1 MMIRFVLFLLIL
13 FPCAGSIPGLQNRE
27 VTCGSPDKDDYTIIQ
42 NPFLGDLDHGQPGI
56 AFTTDYGDDSL
67 RWFMVYQNAIDFK
80 PYRAMKIPSNTTVFI
95 DLTSSCKTFA
105 GRLVRGADI
114 NFDGGVHNLGTW
126 AELNWGSYPLAY
138 GGVSVIE
145 GNDGPVLLTSEDAN
159 TPVLGFAHDIIPTA
173 PKECRVA
180 KDSGGTAL
188 KPTDKNGYDEATRE
202 FTKRVLRTLNV
213 SIDRSYTATIMS
225 HNGRLE
231 IEFLHGNH

>member
-1 MMIRFVLFLLIL
+1 IIRFVLFLLIL

-27 VTCGSPDKDDYTIIQ
+27 VTCGSPDKD
-42 NPFLGDLDHGQPGI
+42 PFLGDLDHGQPGI
-56 AFTTDYGDDSL
+56 AFTTGYGDDSL

-80 PYRAMKIPSNTTVFI
+80 PYRAMKVACFTH
-95 DLTSSCKTFA
+95 K
-105 GRLVRGADI
+105 
-114 NFDGGVHNLGTW
+114 GTW

-138 GGVSVIE
+138 

-159 TPVLGFAHDIIPTA
+159 TPVLGFTHDIIPTA
-173 PKECRVA
+173 PEECRVA

-202 FTKRVLRTLNV
+202 FTKRVLRTLKV